1 VVTKKERCTY
11 VNNLGV
17 EVSAQPSIE
26 PATYIEQVASN
37 DLLEQRL
44 HLDVNTQRPIWT
56 SGVVA
61 ELDKIV
67 ASGGSISCPHYP
79 HSAEDVAMAVKKVGM
94 NLKNAKVG
102 VISSISPWVEHV
114 LRSQGASRVITVDYN
129 HPIVCSGIEWIDSKG
144 VAKFSSEDGTYD
156 MLVSFSGIEHS
167 GLGRYRDPI
176 NPDGDIEA
184 MADMHRALAPGGYLL
199 LAIPTSAATNVHGDA
214 HRDFQYESIH
224 HLTFNNDPSLVLI
237 CCRTENGKSL
247 VPAITG

>member
-1 VVTKKERCTY
+1 MTSNQSTSRTLIAIASFLAVSAGLSIVIRMNEGVEKSGSIRRRQLLSLRKFFDPATVQRKEERCTY
-11 VNNLGV
+11 INNLGV

-37 DLLEQRL
+37 DLLEQL

-102 VISSISPWVEHV
+102 VISSISPW
-114 LRSQGASRVITVDYN
+114 ST
-129 HPIVCSGIEWIDSKG
+129 C
-144 VAKFSSEDGTYD
+144 
-156 MLVSFSGIEHS
+156 
-167 GLGRYRDPI
+167 
-176 NPDGDIEA
+176 
-184 MADMHRALAPGGYLL
+184 
-199 LAIPTSAATNVHGDA
+199 
-214 HRDFQYESIH
+214 
-224 HLTFNNDPSLVLI
+224 
-237 CCRTENGKSL
+237 
-247 VPAITG
+247 